1 MMVPPDIR
9 AAPSTTMTD
18 TEGDGSMI
26 IEAAVKTDPRPTAK
40 PILEITL
47 D

>member
-1 MMVPPDIR
+1 MIDAGR
-9 AAPSTTMTD
+9 
-18 TEGDGSMI
+18 DGPMI
-26 IEAAVKTDPRPTAK
+26 IEAAVKMDPRPTAK